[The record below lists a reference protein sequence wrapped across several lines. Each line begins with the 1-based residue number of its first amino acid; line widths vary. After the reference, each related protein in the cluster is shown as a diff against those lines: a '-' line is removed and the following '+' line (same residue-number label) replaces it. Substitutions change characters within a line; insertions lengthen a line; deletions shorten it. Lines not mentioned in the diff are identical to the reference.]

1 MGRTLPTFNMY
12 LEQEIAQWAPF
23 RRALR
28 REDRESFDRLFVM
41 AKRHMA
47 EAAMVARPIPF
58 DALVMAVLLEQQK
71 EIEQLRERAGET
83 KSPRSREDTEGF
95 EGRG

>member
-12 LEQEIAQWAPF
+12 LENEIAEWRGF

-28 REDRESFDRLFVM
+28 REDQEAFDRLFAL

-47 EAAMVARPIPF
+47 EAAAAARPVPF
-58 DALVMAVLLEQQK
+58 DALLMAILLEQQK
-71 EIEQLRERAGET
+71 QIERLRWRI
-83 KSPRSREDTEGF
+83 EGP
-95 EGRG
+95 GDHAA